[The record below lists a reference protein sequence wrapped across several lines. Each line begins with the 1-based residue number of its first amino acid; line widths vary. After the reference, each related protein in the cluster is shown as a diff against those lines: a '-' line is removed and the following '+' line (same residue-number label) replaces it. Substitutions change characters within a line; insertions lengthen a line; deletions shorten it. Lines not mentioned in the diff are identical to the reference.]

1 MFLKKQD
8 NYAHKYNPQDNF
20 LKKLLH
26 LLKTNKTIIVCQPDK
41 MQEYHIARWL
51 VLLVYSAGIGFI
63 TWSGFITYAYFTN
76 NGAFSGGMDVISEY
90 KEKHTKVLNEVIA
103 YKDAMKS
110 ASIKR
115 ENEYKRLV
123 SLLQNNKSI
132 SELEKTKY
140 LREQSLLLAEVNF
153 LSEKLE
159 DYIAS
164 SNLRKVDIKDP
175 YYKLTRA
182 EIQRDVSWQEQQAV
196 QKKNDELIQLSLDI
210 KEAQNKL
217 LDKVEILA
225 KDGLQDVESVLK
237 KLDRSFA
244 QIDLR
249 SRERLLQQASKLE
262 EGFGGPFVPIEKTNL
277 QDDEL
282 DTRYTQANK
291 QVDRWDGLLKVKSI
305 LPIGYPSQHKYITS
319 NFGVREDPFLKTP
332 AMHRGVD
339 FKGTIGAPLFT
350 TAPGKV
356 IRAHTA
362 ADYGMFV
369 EVDHGMGFTTL
380 YAHMSK
386 VLVEVGDQLNTGDK
400 VGLAGSTGRSTGPH
414 LHYEVRYKNRPINP
428 YSFVVANEN

>member
-1 MFLKKQD
+1 E
-8 NYAHKYNPQDNF
+8 
-20 LKKLLH
+20 
-26 LLKTNKTIIVCQPDK
+26 I
-41 MQEYHIARWL
+41 
-51 VLLVYSAGIGFI
+51 
-63 TWSGFITYAYFTN
+63 
-76 NGAFSGGMDVISEY
+76 
-90 KEKHTKVLNEVIA
+90 IA

-110 ASIKR
+110 ANTKR

-123 SLLQNNKSI
+123 SVLENGKSI
-132 SELEKTKY
+132 SESDRLKY
-140 LREQSLLLAEVNF
+140 LREQSLALAEVNF

-164 SNLRKVDIKDP
+164 SNLRKVDIENP

-182 EIQRDVSWQEQQAV
+182 EIQRDVSLKEQQNV

-217 LDKVEILA
+217 LDKVEVLA
-225 KDGLQDVESVLK
+225 KDGLKDVESVLK
-237 KLDRSFA
+237 NLDRSFA

-262 EGFGGPFVPIEKTNL
+262 EGFGGPFIPIEKTKL

-282 DTRYTQANK
+282 DGRYTIVNK

-319 NFGVREDPFLKTP
+319 NFGEREDPFVKTL
-332 AMHRGVD
+332 AMHRGID
-339 FKGTIGAPLFT
+339 FKGTVGVPLFT

-386 VLVEVGDQLNTGDK
+386 ILVSVGDQLNTGDK

-414 LHYEVRYKNRPINP
+414 LHYEVRYKKRPINP